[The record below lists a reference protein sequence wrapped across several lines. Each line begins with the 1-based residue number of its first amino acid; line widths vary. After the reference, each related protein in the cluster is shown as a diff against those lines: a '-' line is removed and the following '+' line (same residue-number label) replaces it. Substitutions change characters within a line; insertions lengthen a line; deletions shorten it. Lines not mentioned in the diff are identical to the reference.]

1 MNTKIKLKGSE
12 FSIAETRRNFPS
24 LVREAENG
32 RAMRITRRGK
42 PVALLIGQWEFE
54 RLVSD
59 RRDFVEAY
67 EEFSKSHGTEDLNV
81 DPDEVFRNSR
91 DESAGRDVSL

>member
-12 FSIAETRRNFPS
+12 FSIAEARRK

-32 RAMRITRRGK
+32 RAVRITRRGK

-54 RLVSD
+54 RLVSG

-67 EEFSKSHGTEDLNV
+67 EEFSKSRDLEDLNI
-81 DPDEVFRNSR
+81 DPDEVFRDSH
-91 DESAGRDVSL
+91 DESAGRVVLL

>member
-32 RAMRITRRGK
+32 RAVRITRRGK
-42 PVALLIGQWEFE
+42 PVTLLIGQWEFE

-67 EEFSKSHGTEDLNV
+67 EEFSKSHGTEL
-81 DPDEVFRNSR
+81 R
-91 DESAGRDVSL
+91 